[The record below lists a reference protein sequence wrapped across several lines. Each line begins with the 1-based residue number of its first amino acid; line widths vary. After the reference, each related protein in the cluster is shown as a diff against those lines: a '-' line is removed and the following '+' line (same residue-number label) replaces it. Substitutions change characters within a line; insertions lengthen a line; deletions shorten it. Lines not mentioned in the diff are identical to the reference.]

1 MSIYTTTQIAEGFYS
16 LEQEKMVRA
25 FLLIGDKQALLIDT
39 CKDGDLK
46 EIVDEITTL
55 PVTVIFTH
63 ADGDHV
69 GAAKFFE
76 RRFMH
81 PSEFDHYKNKNEEV
95 LPMEPIWEGDIVDI
109 GTYRFEVILIPGH
122 TPGSIALLE
131 KEKSFLIGG
140 DSIQTGGA
148 IFMFGNGRNFE
159 AFRASMKKLQGR
171 INQFDVVYSSHND
184 LKVRP
189 EIIHSLYTAAGK
201 MLENKVAG
209 EPSERFEGKVKI
221 YQTEDVAFYSL

>member
-1 MSIYTTTQIAEGFYS
+1 MSIYTTTQIAEGFYA
-16 LEQEKMVRA
+16 LEQENMVRA
-25 FLLIGDKQALLIDT
+25 FLFIGDKQALLVDT
-39 CKDGDLK
+39 CKEGDLK
-46 EIVDEITTL
+46 DLVDEITTL
-55 PVTVIFTH
+55 PVTVVFTH

-81 PSEFDHYKNKNEEV
+81 PCEFDHYKNRNEKIY
-95 LPMEPIWEGDIVDI
+95 PMEPIWEGDIVDI

-131 KEKSFLIGG
+131 KEKRFLIGG

-171 INQFDVVYSSHND
+171 INDFDVVYSSHND
-184 LKVRP
+184 LKVKP

-201 MLENKVAG
+201 MLENKVKG
-209 EPSERFEGKVKI
+209 EPAERFEGKVKI
-221 YQTEDVAFYSL
+221 YQSDGAAFYSF